1 MVHTDVLAD
10 TSLHRDNVS
19 EYMTSLAVKL
29 SCNSGRE
36 REQGGRM
43 TADCLMEM
51 LRNTNQVQ
59 LPHQPLWFA
68 QESFVSTLRK
78 M

>member
-10 TSLHRDNVS
+10 ISLHQEIVS
-19 EYMTSLAVKL
+19 ECMTSLTIKL
-29 SCNSGRE
+29 SCNSRRE

-51 LRNTNQVQ
+51 LKILIRFSYLTNHSGLHKSV
-59 LPHQPLWFA
+59 LSVH
-68 QESFVSTLRK
+68 
-78 M
+78 